1 MSLQIAESPAYISGC
16 CDPDVH
22 WPHSTAFSTHWPLT
36 DLPQIAK
43 SAAIGFLSIH
53 TQWSQDDAE
62 PVIGLKFAGTCGAFV
77 GRALASQHWCCSFE
91 HPAGDLCALC
101 QSVQQLASCS
111 NGSTG
116 NKQSA
121 GTDLDTVVRHTRHS

>member
-1 MSLQIAESPAYISGC
+1 MNISAKLDLQ
-16 CDPDVH
+16 
-22 WPHSTAFSTHWPLT
+22 FLR
-36 DLPQIAK
+36 
-43 SAAIGFLSIH
+43 FLSKQPYWRKRSAH
-53 TQWSQDDAE
+53 ATLGCLFGC
-62 PVIGLKFAGTCGAFV
+62 PRRLGYPFAGTCGAFV